1 MFTSNPFA
9 EISASIAPSIMQI
22 YLVVMIVLMA
32 AGTIYDVL
40 HKFTLSQYDRN
51 TGEWELQKAP
61 VHHIVD

>member
-1 MFTSNPFA
+1 
-9 EISASIAPSIMQI
+9 
-22 YLVVMIVLMA
+22 MIVLMA

-61 VHHIVD
+61 VYHIVD